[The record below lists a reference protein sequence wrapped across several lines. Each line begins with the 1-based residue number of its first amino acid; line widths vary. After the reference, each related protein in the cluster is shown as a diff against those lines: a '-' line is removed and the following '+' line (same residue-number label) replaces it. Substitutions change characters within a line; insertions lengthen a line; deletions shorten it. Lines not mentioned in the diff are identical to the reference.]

1 MVGVLCEVGF
11 LTNEKEYNKL
21 LSDSYQQD
29 VAEAIARQQP
39 CLPAAPALPGP
50 VTMKMSPPSTRTAR

>member
-1 MVGVLCEVGF
+1 MVGVLCGSGF

-29 VAEAIARQQP
+29 VAEAIAST
-39 CLPAAPALPGP
+39 
-50 VTMKMSPPSTRTAR
+50 TMLRMAVPT